1 MNYETLIGITI
12 TQFLLGFVRASGL
25 VATAPLY
32 HSKAVPAQIKVLLA
46 GALAIAA
53 GPYIGSDLDLQS
65 FGFWSAV
72 TTLTQEAVI
81 GLIMGLMANLVIY
94 GIQLAGYFFDIQLG
108 FGMVNIID
116 PQSGMEMPLLGQFNF
131 ILASLIYLAID
142 GHHTLII
149 AFIKSFDIVQPGM
162 FFFKKEAAGVFV
174 QAFAEVFFLGFKIA
188 IPVIG
193 TIFLVDVALGI
204 IAKLVPQ
211 INVFMIGFPI
221 KILLGLFVLAIFIP
235 TYVFLIE
242 QSFAPGG
249 SAFKMVRLMLRQL
262 SGT

>member
-1 MNYETLIGITI
+1 MEALLGINI

-32 HSKAVPAQIKVLLA
+32 HSKAVPSQIKVLLA
-46 GALAIAA
+46 GALAVAA
-53 GPYIGSDLDLQS
+53 GPHLGGDLDLQA
-65 FGFWSAV
+65 FGFWMAV
-72 TTLTQEAVI
+72 TTLIQEAVI

-116 PQSGMEMPLLGQFNF
+116 PQSGTEMPLLGQFNF
-131 ILASLIYLAID
+131 ILAALIYLAIN
-142 GHHTLII
+142 GHHTLIV
-149 AFIKSFDIVQPGM
+149 AFIKSFNLVRPGM
-162 FFFKKEAAGVFV
+162 FFLRKEAAGVFL
-174 QAFAEVFFLGFKIA
+174 QAFADVFFLGFKIA

-204 IAKLVPQ
+204 IVKLVPQ

-221 KILLGLFVLAIFIP
+221 KILLGLFILVMFIP
-235 TYVFLIE
+235 AYVFLIE

-249 SAFKMVRLMLRQL
+249 AAFRMVRLMLRQL
-262 SGT
+262 SGS